1 MNTSIKKRMRIESAN
16 RRSEADAR
24 RRIPVTGNCI
34 ESRDVFAGARE
45 ITIMHGTET
54 YRLRLTAQNKLI
66 LTK

>member
-1 MNTSIKKRMRIESAN
+1 MNTSVKEDDDDRKREQPSG
-16 RRSEADAR
+16 ADAR
-24 RRIPVTGNCI
+24 RRIPVTGNSI